1 MWCMLR
7 GVVYEKQRHLGL
19 QMSTTRILDQL
30 LDKDTNRYELVLKVA
45 QRAKQIKNETRDQHK
60 ATNAVI
66 QALQM
71 VAAENDGNILISPSG
86 YAIY

>member
-1 MWCMLR
+1 MLR
-7 GVVYEKQRHLGL
+7 DVVYGTQRHLGL

>member
-1 MWCMLR
+1 KKA
-7 GVVYEKQRHLGL
+7 ERHGAGR
-19 QMSTTRILDQL
+19 MSTTRILDQL

-45 QRAKQIKNETRDQHK
+45 QRAKQIKNETREQHK

-71 VAAENDGNILISPSG
+71 VAAEGDGTILISPSG

>member
-1 MWCMLR
+1 MLN
-7 GVVYEKQRHLGL
+7 GVGL
-19 QMSTTRILDQL
+19 ETARQIAPQMSTTRILDQL

-45 QRAKQIKNETRDQHK
+45 QRAKQIKTETRDQHK

-71 VAAENDGNILISPSG
+71 VAAEGDGTIMISTSG
-86 YAIY
+86 YGIY

>member
-1 MWCMLR
+1 
-7 GVVYEKQRHLGL
+7 
-19 QMSTTRILDQL
+19 MSTTRILDQL

-71 VAAENDGNILISPSG
+71 VAAEGDGTILISPSG

>member
-1 MWCMLR
+1 MLR
-7 GVVYEKQRHLGL
+7 DVVYEKQRHLGL

>member
-1 MWCMLR
+1 MLR
-7 GVVYEKQRHLGL
+7 DVVYETQRHLGL

>member
-1 MWCMLR
+1 MLR
-7 GVVYEKQRHLGL
+7 DVVYVRQRHLGL